1 MAKAKEPYNPFYV
14 LLVVLGIVFLIT
26 ACAYTAMAYR
36 AISPLAGQD
45 VGSHELTAFLD
56 RHGLRMLSI
65 ELLLLA
71 AATFGAMWLDRFR
84 ARRDTLVSPE
94 QTEATTDDERRR

>member
-1 MAKAKEPYNPFYV
+1 VAKAKEPVNPFYL

-26 ACAYTAMAYR
+26 ACAYTVTAYR
-36 AISPLAGQD
+36 AISPAAGRD

-56 RHGLRMLSI
+56 HYGLRMLTG
-65 ELLLLA
+65 ELVLLA

-84 ARRDTLVSPE
+84 ARQNRGESPE
-94 QTEATTDDERRR
+94 DDGDAD